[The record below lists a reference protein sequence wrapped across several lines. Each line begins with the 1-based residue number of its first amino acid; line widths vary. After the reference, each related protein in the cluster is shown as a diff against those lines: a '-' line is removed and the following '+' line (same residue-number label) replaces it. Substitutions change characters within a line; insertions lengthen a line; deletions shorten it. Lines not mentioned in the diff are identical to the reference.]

1 MIPASPCP
9 ATEQPENRKATI
21 HVFSHGHAT
30 ASAAEWPPISPKFQ
44 ELIKFS
50 THACDNHPHPKSG
63 ASNCRQTSRVQD
75 ATRIYYQIVKEH
87 FSAENQLNQTRPCGL
102 KPIQTNICKGFKP
115 QPAFDLQKPNTC
127 GKWIGNLIGKAATRQ
142 ATSSKKTKFPDHRLN
157 RARKRL
163 KMETTGLEP
172 ATSAVQGRRS
182 PN

>member
-1 MIPASPCP
+1 MLFRS
-9 ATEQPENRKATI
+9 
-21 HVFSHGHAT
+21 
-30 ASAAEWPPISPKFQ
+30 
-44 ELIKFS
+44 
-50 THACDNHPHPKSG
+50 DNHPHPNRVPQT
-63 ASNCRQTSRVQD
+63 AARQVEYKMPLGSTTKLSKN
-75 ATRIYYQIVKEH
+75 TFWPRIN
-87 FSAENQLNQTRPCGL
+87 SAKTHPCGL

-142 ATSSKKTKFPDHRLN
+142 ATSSKKTKFSDHRLN